1 MKYSNSNIGN
11 LMKSEHLSGFL
22 LFWGHNQRNES
33 PDKSCLSQW
42 FDCRFTADGR
52 EYHTA
57 EQYMMAHKAML
68 FGDNAVLEEIMS
80 ADNPAVYKKLG
91 RKIRGFDEEI
101 WKQHRT
107 EIVIEGNMAKFSQNE
122 PLKQFLLSTA
132 PKVLVEA
139 SPYDSIWGIGIAA
152 DMPDAQNPEKWRGS
166 NLLGFCL
173 MEVRDRLMSE

>member
-1 MKYSNSNIGN
+1 MKYSRNNIKDY
-11 LMKSEHLSGFL
+11 MKSGELGGFL
-22 LFWGHNQRNES
+22 LFWGHNQRSEMT
-33 PDKSCLSQW
+33 DKSCLSQW

-68 FGDNAVLEEIMS
+68 FGDDKILEEIMS

-91 RKIRGFDEEI
+91 RKIRGFDEEV
-101 WKQHRT
+101 WEQHRT
-107 EIVIEGNMAKFSQNE
+107 DIVIEGNMAKFSQNE
-122 PLKQFLLSTA
+122 QLKQFLLSTA
-132 PKVLVEA
+132 PGVIVEA

-152 DMPDAQNPEKWRGS
+152 DMPDARNPEKWRGS

-173 MEVRDRLMSE
+173 MEVRERLMNE

>member
-1 MKYSNSNIGN
+1 MKYSRDNITRFIQT
-11 LMKSEHLSGFL
+11 KEYEGFL
-22 LFWGHNQRNES
+22 LFWGHNQRSNS

-52 EYHTA
+52 EYNTA

-68 FGDNAVLEEIMS
+68 FGDDEVLDEILR
-80 ADNPAVYKKLG
+80 ADNPALYKKLG

-101 WKQHRT
+101 WKKHRT

-122 PLKQFLLSTA
+122 HLKQFLLESS

-152 DMPDAQNPEKWRGS
+152 DMPDAQKPDKWRGS

-173 MEVRDRLMSE
+173 MEVRDRLMNE